1 MSWFS
6 GCPCWAPHPSGGSA
20 FVCSHALK
28 DPQTFQSGNVLLGA
42 CAVQLRQVPSARRR
56 CSRDEAGRSGDR
68 CSRGAAA
75 AAGSGGSPGRMRS
88 GGACF
93 CLRDPEASPSSGG
106 RGLAGAGM
114 ASGLA
119 ALRRVLLL
127 GGGGGARGVR
137 PGRGWRVGAG
147 LGLAALGLAAAA
159 ASKGDGGEEAEEEAE
174 AGFARAV
181 GSSRELLR
189 RLKEEIGAPGMVVG
203 VSVDGQEVWS
213 EGLGYA
219 DLENW
224 VLCKPETVLRI
235 ASISKPLTMVAVAK
249 LWEEG
254 KLDLDAPVQKY
265 VPEFPEKEYEGTKV
279 TITTRLLASH
289 LSGIRHYDKDM
300 AKVKE
305 EKEKLNR
312 ALKAEKGAVDLG
324 PEERD
329 LEANAKAKQ
338 EREGKNSKGGRRKRE
353 FENEEYYLKEKYDN
367 VIESLDIFKND
378 PLFFKPGSQYL
389 YSTHGF
395 TLLSAVVERASGHKF
410 TEYMMKIFH
419 DLDMLST
426 FLDDNEPLIYNRARC
441 YIHNKKGQLVN
452 TPYVDNSYKWAGGG
466 FLSTV
471 GDLLKF
477 GNAMLYGYQLGQLQT
492 FATGLLPSYLKPST
506 IAMLWTAV
514 PKTEVSWSK
523 DDKYGMAWQVVEK
536 KQAYGFCRQPRHY
549 AYHCGAAVGASSVLL
564 ILPEE
569 GDPGTAAAGGGT
581 LMPPKGVVVTV
592 ICNMQSV
599 SLNKTALQIAMQ
611 FEKDKLGQQAGKNS
625 PFCD

>member
-1 MSWFS
+1 MP
-6 GCPCWAPHPSGGSA
+6 G
-20 FVCSHALK
+20 
-28 DPQTFQSGNVLLGA
+28 
-42 CAVQLRQVPSARRR
+42 
-56 CSRDEAGRSGDR
+56 AGRPHCR
-68 CSRGAAA
+68 KRAALLDA
-75 AAGSGGSPGRMRS
+75 LGWRLLLRS
-88 GGACF
+88 N
-93 CLRDPEASPSSGG
+93 PEVSPSSGG
-106 RGLAGAGM
+106 RGLAGGRSLRGRAM
-114 ASGLA
+114 AASGLWALRKAPLLVLGGRA
-119 ALRRVLLL
+119 ALRRL
-127 GGGGGARGVR
+127 GSGPGAHWGPPR
-137 PGRGWRVGAG
+137 RGWRLGAG
-147 LGLAALGLAAAA
+147 LGLAVAAVAAAA
-159 ASKGDGGEEAEEEAE
+159 AGGDEEKPA

-189 RLKEEIGAPGMVVG
+189 RVKDEVGAPGVVVG
-203 VSVDGQEVWS
+203 VAVDGKEVWS

-219 DLENW
+219 DVENQ

-235 ASISKPLTMVAVAK
+235 ASISKPLTMVAAAK

-279 TITTRLLASH
+279 AVTTRLLASH
-289 LSGIRHYDKDM
+289 LSGIRHYEKDA

-305 EKEKLNR
+305 EKEKFNR
-312 ALKAEKGAVDLG
+312 ALKAEKGAIDFD

-329 LEANAKAKQ
+329 SEGSAKSKP

-367 VIESLDIFKND
+367 VIESLSIFKND

-395 TLLSAVVERASGHKF
+395 TLLSAIVERASGHKF
-410 TEYMMKIFH
+410 TEYMLKIFH
-419 DLDMLST
+419 DLGMSST
-426 FLDDNEPLIYNRARC
+426 VLDENEPLIYNRAR
-441 YIHNKKGQLVN
+441 YYTHNKKGQLVN

-477 GNAMLYGYQLGQLQT
+477 GNAMLYGYQLRQRETLP
-492 FATGLLPSYLKPST
+492 AGLLPGYLKPGT
-506 IAMLWTAV
+506 IEMLWTAV
-514 PKTEVSWSK
+514 PKTETSWSQ

-549 AYHCGAAVGASSVLL
+549 TYHCGGAVGASSVLL

-569 GDPGTAAAGGGT
+569 WDSREATGGGT
-581 LMPPKGVVVTV
+581 PMPPKGVVVTV

-599 SLNKTALQIAMQ
+599 SLSKTALKIAME
-611 FEKDKLGQQAGKNS
+611 FEKDKSGQHAGKNGS
-625 PFCD
+625 FCD